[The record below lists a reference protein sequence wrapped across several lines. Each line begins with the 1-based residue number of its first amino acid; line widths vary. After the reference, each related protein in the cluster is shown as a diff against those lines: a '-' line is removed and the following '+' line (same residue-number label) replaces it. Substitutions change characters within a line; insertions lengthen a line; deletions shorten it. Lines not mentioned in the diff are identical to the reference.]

1 MRLRIRIRISTL
13 FGSIRRW
20 LINGRSLRTGK
31 CHRRLGGHRR
41 DAYFHDYEPEE
52 RRYHYGPGRP
62 PDLRNRPSVL
72 RFRVV
77 DFDFEADTLAFDV
90 LELPEGLLG
99 DVDCILEAVKS
110 RRRVGRSV
118 E

>member
-1 MRLRIRIRISTL
+1 M
-13 FGSIRRW
+13 
-20 LINGRSLRTGK
+20 

-52 RRYHYGPGRP
+52 RGYHDRPGRP
-62 PDLRNRPSVL
+62 PNLRRPSVL

-77 DFDFEADTLAFDV
+77 DFDFEADSLAFDV

-99 DVDCILEAVKS
+99 DIDGILETL
-110 RRRVGRSV
+110 RRSISKMVCFEQSLAKR
-118 E
+118 